1 MRLWTW
7 RQKRKGKI
15 TMMRESYTLDQ
26 SKIRDQIPKGR
37 NQSKITGKHR
47 SKRTATTAM
56 LETAAGADLMP
67 SSMVTLEGPQ
77 R

>member
-26 SKIRDQIPKGR
+26 SKIPDQILKGR
-37 NQSKITGKHR
+37 NQSKIAEKHQ
-47 SKRTATTAM
+47 STRTATTAM
-56 LETAAGADLMP
+56 LRKAAGADLMP